1 MARAP
6 PTRETECVLASV
18 LRLCLPHRLPGLGA
32 ALGPPL
38 LALALFLAE
47 VVAPAP
53 IQAAEQLRLQLDG
66 MEVPIDL
73 VELEA
78 WVRQPDPANPQGGAG
93 GDLAVWLNLLEPQSR
108 RDLIRLLQAPLLR
121 DRSFG
126 LQLINSWTGEQMLKE
141 AGALLTISDSPGSPD
156 GRSTGSSSTA
166 PLLLSSLRQLL
177 TRQTTV
183 STLQLLR
190 DLPVSSVTLRIDGA
204 LELASQWRRQL
215 QRQNGALALLP
226 QLALP
231 QRSSRPLAFTAAV
244 RRQPQRLQIAVPH
257 RVTPLPLE
265 LWPAQQA
272 RQGPWVLLMPGLGGS
287 PDQLNWLAAA
297 LADRG
302 WPVLVVEHPGS
313 DQQAIQASLLGDAPP
328 PGAETLP
335 QRLADLQ
342 AVLEAQ
348 REGQLPPFGPAPS
361 GEQGVVLIGHSL
373 GGLAALMGAGLV
385 PERGLGRRCE
395 LALASLPLTNLSRLL
410 QCQLPQFTGDG
421 ASSPGP
427 VSASA
432 PAAPQPTPLLG
443 VVAFNGFGSLL
454 WPDRGLEDLQ
464 VPVLLVGGGLDLVT
478 PPVQEQLAVFAGAR
492 HPRSRL
498 VLVEGASHFSPVRI
512 DNRGEALFRL
522 GDELVGIEPLKVQAL
537 LLNLTSE
544 FLQGF
549 EHPLL
554 LSPQRREQQGVRAYV
569 LDRSQASR
577 WRGLIPPGP

>member
-1 MARAP
+1 MP
-6 PTRETECVLASV
+6 LDLSLLLSC
-18 LRLCLPHRLPGLGA
+18 RLA
-32 ALGPPL
+32 ALAWLPFL
-38 LALALFLAE
+38 LAAWI
-47 VVAPAP
+47 PAP
-53 IQAAEQLRLQLDG
+53 VRAAEELRLQLDG
-66 MEVPIDL
+66 LEVPIDL
-73 VELEA
+73 VALEA
-78 WVRQPDPANPQGGAG
+78 WADQPDQASPPGAAG
-93 GDLAVWLNLLEPQSR
+93 SDLAVWLNLLEPTSR
-108 RDLIRLLQAPLLR
+108 SDLVRLLKVPLLR

-126 LQLINSWTGEQMLKE
+126 LQLLNSWTGEQMLKE
-141 AGALLTISDSPGSPD
+141 AGALLTSTD
-156 GRSTGSSSTA
+156 GRSTA

-177 TRQTTV
+177 ERQSSV
-183 STLQLLR
+183 SSLELLR
-190 DLPVSSVTLRIDGA
+190 ALPVPSVTLRIDG
-204 LELASQWRRQL
+204 LFQLASQWRSQL
-215 QRQNGALALLP
+215 QRQNDALSQLRQLP
-226 QLALP
+226 LP
-231 QRSSRPLAFTAAV
+231 RRSSRALAFTDVV
-244 RRQPQRLQIAVPH
+244 RRQPQRLQLAVPH

-265 LWPAQQA
+265 LWPAQQP

-287 PDQLNWLAAA
+287 PDQLSWLAAA

-342 AVLEAQ
+342 AVFEAQ
-348 REGQLPPFGPAPS
+348 RDGQLPPFGPSPS

-421 ASSPGP
+421 AVSPGP
-427 VSASA
+427 VPTAAS
-432 PAAPQPTPLLG
+432 QSSPLLG

-454 WPDRGLEDLQ
+454 WPDRGLEDLD

-478 PPVQEQLAVFAGAR
+478 PPVQEQLAVFARAS

-512 DNRGEALFRL
+512 ENRGEVLFRL
-522 GDELVGIEPLKVQAL
+522 GDDLVGIQPLKVQAL
-537 LLNLTSE
+537 LLNLTTE
-544 FLQGF
+544 FLQGL

-554 LSPQRREQQGVRAYV
+554 LSPQRRDQDGVSAYV
-569 LDRSQASR
+569 LDPSQAGR
-577 WRGLIPPGP
+577 WRRQIPSP

>member
-1 MARAP
+1 MASVQLLPLLKP
-6 PTRETECVLASV
+6 PLRRWRPFWLGCRRPGARVLVLAA
-18 LRLCLPHRLPGLGA
+18 GLLA
-32 ALGPPL
+32 PL
-38 LALALFLAE
+38 LA
-47 VVAPAP
+47 PAP
-53 IQAAEQLRLQLDG
+53 GRAAEELRLQLDG
-66 MEVPIDL
+66 LELPIDL

-78 WVRQPDPANPQGGAG
+78 WARQSGHKGSNLAAPQ
-93 GDLAVWLNLLEPQSR
+93 DLAVWLNLLEPGSR
-108 RDLIRLLQAPLLR
+108 RDLARLLTAPLLR

-126 LQLINSWTGEQMLKE
+126 VQLLNSWTGEQMLRE
-141 AGALLTISDSPGSPD
+141 AGTLLTITASPGQGP
-156 GRSTGSSSTA
+156 GRSTA

-177 TRQTTV
+177 QRQNSI
-183 STLQLLR
+183 STLELLR
-190 DLPVSSVTLRIDGA
+190 ALPTPSVTLRIDGA

-215 QRQNGALALLP
+215 QRQNGALAQLRQLP
-226 QLALP
+226 LP
-231 QRSSRPLAFTAAV
+231 QRSSRPLSFSGSEHLV
-244 RRQPQRLQIAVPH
+244 IGRPPQRLQLAVPH

-265 LWPAQQA
+265 LWPSQQA
-272 RQGPWVLLMPGLGGS
+272 RRGPWVLLMPGLGGS
-287 PDQLNWLAAA
+287 PDQLSWLAAA

-348 REGQLPPFGPAPS
+348 REGQLPPLGPTPA
-361 GEQGVVLIGHSL
+361 GEQGVVLMGHSL

-410 QCQLPQFTGDG
+410 QCQLPRVTGDG
-421 ASSPGP
+421 APSQGP
-427 VSASA
+427 L
-432 PAAPQPTPLLG
+432 PHGGGLLG

-454 WPDRGLEDLQ
+454 WPYRGLEDLNL
-464 VPVLLVGGGLDLVT
+464 PVLLVGGGLDLVT
-478 PPVQEQLAVFAGAR
+478 PPEQEQLAVFARAR

-522 GDELVGIEPLKVQAL
+522 GQDLVGIEPRKVQAL
-537 LLNLTSE
+537 LLSLTSE
-544 FLQGF
+544 FLQGL

-554 LSPQRREQQGVRAYV
+554 LSPQLRDQDGVRAYV
-569 LDRSQASR
+569 LDPSLARR
-577 WRGLIPPGP
+577 WRGLLPAP